1 MFYRDSSSDTMVVMG
16 TLLGT
21 ALICLPFL
29 CYMRRISDALEV
41 IAYSYD
47 DDYDDDD
54 DVDLGCCGGTHI
66 HTP

>member
-1 MFYRDSSSDTMVVMG
+1 MFYRDNSSDTMMVVG

-47 DDYDDDD
+47 DYDDDD
-54 DVDLGCCGGTHI
+54 DDLGCCGGSQI
-66 HTP
+66 QTP